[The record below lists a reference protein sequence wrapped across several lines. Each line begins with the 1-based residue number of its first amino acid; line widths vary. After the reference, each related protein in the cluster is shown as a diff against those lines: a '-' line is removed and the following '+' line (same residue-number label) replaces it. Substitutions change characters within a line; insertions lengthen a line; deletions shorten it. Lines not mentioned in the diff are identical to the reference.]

1 MIYRFSGHLKNAT
14 DPADWRAMEPIQQ
27 IKSKMTPD
35 CFDRGQLGRRY
46 NVQLNANVEWCEDYG
61 LAVSNE
67 RLPFDPTGTLHSGA
81 VALPVEEFLAD
92 HWDILISLPS
102 SHAVDYTLKLCA
114 SPAPIVTLLNTR
126 ILEERY
132 ERSKAG
138 DSTLV
143 ETLSR
148 GLKKW

>member
-14 DPADWRAMEPIQQ
+14 SPSDWRAMEPVQL
-27 IKSKMTPD
+27 IKSRMTPD

-46 NVQLNANVEWCEDYG
+46 NLQLNSSVEWCEDHG
-61 LAVSNE
+61 LAVSME
-67 RLPFDPTGTLHSGA
+67 RLPFDPTGILHAGA

-102 SHAVDYTLKLCA
+102 SHAVDYTMKLCEP
-114 SPAPIVTLLNTR
+114 SAPIVTLLNTR
-126 ILEERY
+126 ILEELY

-138 DSTLV
+138 DSALV
-143 ETLSR
+143 ET
-148 GLKKW
+148 